1 MHQALRRLTGAVMF
15 ATALPVFAQAVTFF
29 EAPGFGGRRF
39 SEDYAVPNFEQY
51 GFNDRASSVIVQG
64 GRWQLCSDAY
74 FRGNC
79 VTLNPGQYNDLGAMG
94 LSNRV
99 SSARPLPGGP
109 GPGPGSVPPR
119 PGAGAPVMLFSEYN
133 LGGDRVPIVGAID
146 NLDTTR
152 WNDRAVSMTIEYGE
166 WQLCSDAYFRGDCR
180 TFGPGR
186 YDNLGGMTR
195 KASSIRPVG
204 GPGTP
209 PPVAGPGPA
218 PGYPADWGGGSR
230 AILFEG
236 HGMSGRSLVL
246 AQDYVP
252 NLDRTNFND
261 RASSLRVEGGFW
273 MFCTDADFRGQCRT
287 FGPGDY
293 PNLPDGMENRI
304 SSGRRISNAY
314 PYDRNPNWQR

>member
-1 MHQALRRLTGAVMF
+1 MKHATRIFIAAVLGLASVSAL
-15 ATALPVFAQAVTFF
+15 AQAVTFF

-39 SEDYAVPNFEQY
+39 NGDYAISNFEQF
-51 GFNDRASSVIVQG
+51 GFNDRASSVIVQS

-79 VTLNPGQYNDLGAMG
+79 VVLNPGRYNDLGAMG

-99 SSARPLPGGP
+99 SSARPVPVGP
-109 GPGPGSVPPR
+109 GPGPGPGNRPPPH
-119 PGAGAPVMLFSEYN
+119 PGGGTPVMLYSEYN
-133 LGGDRVPIVGAID
+133 LGGDRVPVVGPID

-152 WNDRAVSMTIEYGE
+152 WNDRAVSMTIEYGQ
-166 WQLCSDAYFRGDCR
+166 WQLCSDAYFRGDCQ

-186 YDNLGGMTR
+186 YDNLGGLTR

-204 GPGTP
+204 GPGGP
-209 PPVAGPGPA
+209 PPVAGPV
-218 PGYPADWGGGSR
+218 YPPDWGGGSR
-230 AILFEG
+230 AVLFEG
-236 HGMSGRSLVL
+236 HNLSGRSLVL
-246 AQDYVP
+246 TQDYVP